1 MPTPVSVAR
10 QCLTDEAARALDEA
24 VAVARRRNHC
34 QTTSLH
40 AVSALLALP
49 ASTLRDACSRATT
62 SAFSSRRQFRALDLS
77 VGVSLDRLPS
87 SRTLDEDP
95 PISNSLMAAI
105 KRSQANQ
112 RRHPDN
118 FHLHQIH
125 CNQQAASVLKVEMKH
140 FTLSI
145 LDDPIVSRVFGEAG
159 FRSYDIKIAIVH
171 PPVSQSSR
179 YSPVGCAPIFLCNL
193 PGSNI
198 TGPGRPPGFSFPFS
212 SGLDDDDVGDDD
224 VCRRIGEALVRR
236 DGKGRNLLLV
246 GVYASKALKGFVDSV
261 NKENKGGV
269 LPSEISGVSVI
280 SIEDEIIHFVSE
292 LGGDKEKM
300 GLKFEELG
308 QELEQYSG
316 PGTVVNF
323 GDMKVL
329 VGENVCGDAVSYLV
343 SKLTSLLEGFRGK
356 IWLVGTADSYDTY
369 LKSVGR
375 FPSVEKDWDLRVL
388 PIASYK
394 SPVGD
399 FSSKSRVV
407 EFKFDV
413 CISDCSIHLLGS
425 FVPFGGF
432 FSTPSDFKKPT
443 NIINQAIICCH
454 LCNANYEK
462 DVAAI
467 LKTGSPTSVADQS
480 SEKLPS
486 LLQMAELDTGKA
498 VDAVK
503 VHKDLSAHY
512 VFSVLPLVLVA
523 IFMDV
528 CASSSVQT
536 RDDDTALNAKI
547 LGLRNKWTDICQ
559 RLHHAQPFFKFDVSQ
574 ATSQVS
580 IAEGFQ
586 CVADGKKSR
595 SNSSSRDS
603 SLNES
608 QCVNLNLGVCL
619 NKQKIYPA
627 KHCVDSETEDVN
639 HGSKQLEEVPR
650 LKHKE
655 KESPWF
661 TPCPLSNV
669 SLPTDRTSSSSITS
683 VTTHLGLG
691 TLYATSA
698 QEHNITKLRDPM
710 EHLQH
715 FSGSGSAEVDDNTSL
730 QIAKSSSCSG
740 PFSGGKFNLRDFKSV
755 MRAISEKVGWQD
767 RATHAIGEAVSRCKE
782 GHGRHHGSNP
792 KGDISFILLGPDRI
806 GKKKIA
812 SALAEV
818 MFGSTQSF
826 ISLDLG
832 SHDKVSSSNSIFDSQ
847 ELQYDDELGRSM
859 TFVDRI
865 ASKLS
870 KKPHSL
876 IFLEN
881 IDKADPL
888 VQHSLSYALRTGK
901 FPDSRGREVSTNNTI
916 FVATSTIIVGNTN
929 FLSENKSI
937 RFSEEMIL
945 GAKSWQMQ
953 ILVEHAA
960 EATSKRGE
968 IKVRISREITSTVS
982 YANKRKL
989 DATSDFMEQESSCE
1003 SSKRAHKALR
1013 SSLDLNLPVEDTEE
1027 SANYGDNDSDSISE
1041 SLQAWLE
1048 DFSDQVDEKVVF
1060 KTFDF
1065 DSLAE
1070 KIVKE
1075 IGKQFQM
1082 AFGYEILL
1090 EIDDEVMVQILA
1102 AAWLS
1107 EKERAMEDWIEE
1119 VVGRGFR
1126 KAKLKSQFSAQSVV
1140 KLVTCKGLGVKEQA
1154 PGIRLPSRINL

>member
-62 SAFSSRRQFRALDLS
+62 NAFSSRRQFRALDLS

-140 FTLSI
+140 FILSI

-171 PPVSQSSR
+171 PPVSQSSK

-261 NKENKGGV
+261 NKENKGRV
-269 LPSEISGVSVI
+269 LPSEIGGVSVI

-316 PGTVVNF
+316 PGIVVNF

-375 FPSVEKDWDLRVL
+375 FSSVEKDWDLRVL

-399 FSSKSRVV
+399 FSSKS
-407 EFKFDV
+407 
-413 CISDCSIHLLGS
+413 SLLGS

-443 NIINQAIICCH
+443 NSINQSIICCH
-454 LCNANYEK
+454 LCNAKYEK

-467 LKTGSPTSVADQS
+467 LKMGSTTSVADQS

-503 VHKDLSAHY
+503 
-512 VFSVLPLVLVA
+512 
-523 IFMDV
+523 
-528 CASSSVQT
+528 T

-547 LGLRNKWTDICQ
+547 LGLRNKWNDICQ

-586 CVADGKKSR
+586 CVADEKKSR

-619 NKQKIYPA
+619 NQQKIFPA

-650 LKHKE
+650 LKQKE

-669 SLPTDRTSSSSITS
+669 SLPSDRTSSSSVTS

-715 FSGSGSAEVDDNTSL
+715 FSGSGSAEFDDNTSL
-730 QIAKSSSCSG
+730 QIAKSSSFSG

-767 RATHAIGEAVSRCKE
+767 RATYAIGEAVSRCKA
-782 GHGRHHGSNP
+782 GHGRHHGSNS

-888 VQHSLSYALRTGK
+888 VQHSLSYALRTGR

-937 RFSEEMIL
+937 KFSEEMIL

-960 EATSKRGE
+960 EATSKRSE
-968 IKVRISREITSTVS
+968 MKVRISREITSAVS
-982 YANKRKL
+982 YGNKRKL
-989 DATSDFMEQESSCE
+989 DATSDLMEQESSCE
-1003 SSKRAHKALR
+1003 SSKQAHKALR
-1013 SSLDLNLPVEDTEE
+1013 SYLDLNLPVEDTGEC
-1027 SANYGDNDSDSISE
+1027 ANYGDTDSDSISE
-1041 SLQAWLE
+1041 SSQAWLE

-1126 KAKLKSQFSAQSVV
+1126 KAKLKSQFSAQCVV
-1140 KLVTCKGLGVKEQA
+1140 KLVTCKGLVLKEQA

>member
-40 AVSALLALP
+40 AVSALLSLP
-49 ASTLRDACSRATT
+49 ASALRDACSRATA

-87 SRTLDEDP
+87 SRALDEDP

-112 RRHPDN
+112 RRHPEN

-140 FTLSI
+140 FILSI
-145 LDDPIVSRVFGEAG
+145 LDDPIVSRVLGEAG
-159 FRSYDIKIAIVH
+159 FRSCDLKIAIVH
-171 PPVSQSSR
+171 PPVSQSLNYSR
-179 YSPVGCAPIFLCNL
+179 VGRAPIFLCNL

-212 SGLDDDDVGDDD
+212 SGLDDDVGDDD
-224 VCRRIGEALVRR
+224 VCMRIGEALVRR

-246 GVYASKALKGFVDSV
+246 GVYASMALKGFVDSV
-261 NKENKGGV
+261 NKENKGAV
-269 LPSEISGVSVI
+269 FPSEISGVSVI
-280 SIEDEIIHFVSE
+280 SIEDEVIHFVSE
-292 LGGDKEKM
+292 PGGDKEKM

-316 PGTVVNF
+316 PGIVVNF

-356 IWLVGTADSYDTY
+356 FWLVGTADSYDTY

-375 FPSVEKDWDLRVL
+375 FSSLEKDWDLRVL

-394 SPVGD
+394 SPIGD
-399 FSSKSRVV
+399 FSSKS
-407 EFKFDV
+407 
-413 CISDCSIHLLGS
+413 SLLGS

-432 FSTPSDFKKPT
+432 FPTPSDFKKPT
-443 NIINQAIICCH
+443 NSINQSITCCH
-454 LCNANYEK
+454 LCNAKYEK

-467 LKTGSPTSVADQS
+467 LKMGSTMSVADQT

-498 VDAVK
+498 VDTVK
-503 VHKDLSAHY
+503 
-512 VFSVLPLVLVA
+512 
-523 IFMDV
+523 
-528 CASSSVQT
+528 T
-536 RDDDTALNAKI
+536 RDDNTALNAKI
-547 LGLRNKWTDICQ
+547 LGLRNKWNEICQ
-559 RLHHAQPFFKFDVSQ
+559 RLHHAQPFSKFDASK
-574 ATSQVS
+574 ATSQVP

-586 CVADGKKSR
+586 CVADGKESR
-595 SNSSSRDS
+595 SNISSRDS

-608 QCVNLNLGVCL
+608 QCVDLNLGICL
-619 NKQKIYPA
+619 NKQKTFPA
-627 KHCVDSETEDVN
+627 IHCVDSETKDVN

-650 LKHKE
+650 LQQKE
-655 KESPWF
+655 KESPCF
-661 TPCPLSNV
+661 TPCSLSNV
-669 SLPTDRTSSSSITS
+669 ILPANQTSSLSAPS

-691 TLYATSA
+691 TLYTASA
-698 QEHNITKLRDPM
+698 REHNITKLHDPV
-710 EHLQH
+710 EHPQH
-715 FSGSGSAEVDDNTSL
+715 LACSGSVGFDDSISL
-730 QIAKSSSCSG
+730 QIAQSSSCSG
-740 PFSGGKFNLRDFKSV
+740 PSSGGKLNLRDFKSV

-767 RATHAIGEAVSRCKE
+767 RAIHAIGEAVSRCKA
-782 GHGRHHGSNP
+782 GHRRHHGSNS
-792 KGDISFILLGPDRI
+792 KADISLILLGPDRI

-847 ELQYDDELGRSM
+847 ELHYDDELGRSM
-859 TFVDRI
+859 TFVDCI

-870 KKPHSL
+870 KKPHLL

-881 IDKADPL
+881 VDKADPL

-901 FPDSRGREVSTNNTI
+901 FPDSRGREISTNNTI
-916 FVATSTIIVGNTN
+916 FVATSTITVGNIN
-929 FLSENKSI
+929 FLPEKESI

-945 GAKSWQMQ
+945 GAKSWEMQ
-953 ILVEHAA
+953 ILVEHTA
-960 EATSKRGE
+960 EATSKGSE
-968 IKVRISREITSTVS
+968 MKVGISRDITSAVS
-982 YANKRKL
+982 NVNKRKL
-989 DATSDFMEQESSCE
+989 DATSDSMEQESSCE
-1003 SSKRAHKALR
+1003 SSKRAHKASR
-1013 SSLDLNLPVEDTEE
+1013 SNLDLNLPVEDTGER
-1027 SANYGDNDSDSISE
+1027 ANYGDNDSDSISE
-1041 SLQAWLE
+1041 SSQAWLE
-1048 DFSDQVDEKVVF
+1048 DYSNQVDEKVVF
-1060 KTFDF
+1060 KSFDF

-1075 IGKQFQM
+1075 ISKQFQM

-1102 AAWLS
+1102 ASWLS
-1107 EKERAMEDWIEE
+1107 ENKRAMEDWIEE

-1126 KAKLKSQFSAQSVV
+1126 KAKLKSQFSAQCVV
-1140 KLVTCKGLGVKEQA
+1140 KLVNCKGLVVKEQA

>member
-40 AVSALLALP
+40 AVSALLSLP
-49 ASTLRDACSRATT
+49 ASALRDACSL
-62 SAFSSRRQFRALDLS
+62 SRSGPL

-87 SRTLDEDP
+87 SRALDEDP

-112 RRHPDN
+112 RRHPEN

-140 FTLSI
+140 FILSI
-145 LDDPIVSRVFGEAG
+145 LDDPIVSRVLGEAG
-159 FRSYDIKIAIVH
+159 FRSCDLKIAIVH
-171 PPVSQSSR
+171 PPVSQSLNYSR
-179 YSPVGCAPIFLCNL
+179 VGRAPIFLCNL

-212 SGLDDDDVGDDD
+212 SGLDDDVGDDD

-246 GVYASKALKGFVDSV
+246 GVYASMALKGFVDSV
-261 NKENKGGV
+261 NKENKGAV
-269 LPSEISGVSVI
+269 FPSEISGVSVI
-280 SIEDEIIHFVSE
+280 SIEDEVIHFVSE
-292 LGGDKEKM
+292 PGGDKEKM

-316 PGTVVNF
+316 PGIVVNF

-356 IWLVGTADSYDTY
+356 FWLVGTADSYDTY

-375 FPSVEKDWDLRVL
+375 FSSLEKDWDLRVL

-394 SPVGD
+394 SPIGD
-399 FSSKSRVV
+399 FSSKS
-407 EFKFDV
+407 
-413 CISDCSIHLLGS
+413 SLLGS

-432 FSTPSDFKKPT
+432 FPTPSDFKKPT
-443 NIINQAIICCH
+443 NSINQSITCCH
-454 LCNANYEK
+454 LCNAKYEK
-462 DVAAI
+462 D
-467 LKTGSPTSVADQS
+467 
-480 SEKLPS
+480 
-486 LLQMAELDTGKA
+486 
-498 VDAVK
+498 
-503 VHKDLSAHY
+503 
-512 VFSVLPLVLVA
+512 
-523 IFMDV
+523 
-528 CASSSVQT
+528 T
-536 RDDDTALNAKI
+536 RDDNTALNAKI
-547 LGLRNKWTDICQ
+547 LGLRNKWNEICQ
-559 RLHHAQPFFKFDVSQ
+559 RLHHAQPFSKFDASK
-574 ATSQVS
+574 ATSQ
-580 IAEGFQ
+580 
-586 CVADGKKSR
+586 SR
-595 SNSSSRDS
+595 SNISSRDS

-608 QCVNLNLGVCL
+608 QCVDLNLGICL
-619 NKQKIYPA
+619 NKQKTFPA
-627 KHCVDSETEDVN
+627 IHCVDSETKDVN

-650 LKHKE
+650 LQQKE
-655 KESPWF
+655 KESPCF
-661 TPCPLSNV
+661 TPCSLSNV
-669 SLPTDRTSSSSITS
+669 ILPANQTSSLSAPS

-691 TLYATSA
+691 TLYTASA
-698 QEHNITKLRDPM
+698 REHNITKLHDPV
-710 EHLQH
+710 EHPQH
-715 FSGSGSAEVDDNTSL
+715 LACSGSVGFDDSISL
-730 QIAKSSSCSG
+730 QIAQSSSCSG
-740 PFSGGKFNLRDFKSV
+740 PSSGGKLNLRDFKSV

-767 RATHAIGEAVSRCKE
+767 RAIHAIGEAVSRCKA
-782 GHGRHHGSNP
+782 GHRRRHGSNS
-792 KGDISFILLGPDRI
+792 KADISLILLGPDRI

-847 ELQYDDELGRSM
+847 ELHYDDELGRSM
-859 TFVDRI
+859 TFVDCI

-870 KKPHSL
+870 KKPHLL

-881 IDKADPL
+881 VDKADPL

-901 FPDSRGREVSTNNTI
+901 FPDSRGREISTNNTI
-916 FVATSTIIVGNTN
+916 FVATSTITVGNIN
-929 FLSENKSI
+929 FLPEKESI

-945 GAKSWQMQ
+945 GAKSWEMQ
-953 ILVEHAA
+953 ILVEHTA
-960 EATSKRGE
+960 EATSKGSE
-968 IKVRISREITSTVS
+968 MKVGISRDITSAVS
-982 YANKRKL
+982 NVNKRKL
-989 DATSDFMEQESSCE
+989 DATSDSMEQESSCE
-1003 SSKRAHKALR
+1003 SSKRAHKASR
-1013 SSLDLNLPVEDTEE
+1013 SNLDLNLPVEDTGEH
-1027 SANYGDNDSDSISE
+1027 ANYGDNDSDSISE
-1041 SLQAWLE
+1041 SSQAWLE
-1048 DFSDQVDEKVVF
+1048 DYSNQVDEKVVF
-1060 KTFDF
+1060 KSFDF

-1075 IGKQFQM
+1075 ISKQFQM

-1102 AAWLS
+1102 ASWLS
-1107 EKERAMEDWIEE
+1107 EKKRAMEDWIEE

-1126 KAKLKSQFSAQSVV
+1126 KAKLKSQFSAQCVV
-1140 KLVTCKGLGVKEQA
+1140 KLVNCKGLVVKEQA

>member
-269 LPSEISGVSVI
+269 LPSEISGLSVI

-316 PGTVVNF
+316 PGIVVNF

-399 FSSKSRVV
+399 FSSKS
-407 EFKFDV
+407 
-413 CISDCSIHLLGS
+413 SLLGS

-454 LCNANYEK
+454 LCNAKYEK

-467 LKTGSPTSVADQS
+467 LKTGSTTSVADQS

-547 LGLRNKWTDICQ
+547 LGLRNKWNDICQ

-580 IAEGFQ
+580 ISEGFQ

-619 NKQKIYPA
+619 NKQKIFPA

-669 SLPTDRTSSSSITS
+669 SLPTDRTSSSSVTS

-715 FSGSGSAEVDDNTSL
+715 FSGSGSAEFDDNTSL

-755 MRAISEKVGWQD
+755 TRAISEKVGWQD
-767 RATHAIGEAVSRCKE
+767 RATHAIAEAVSRCKA
-782 GHGRHHGSNP
+782 GHGRHHGSNS

-812 SALAEV
+812 SALSEV

-826 ISLDLG
+826 ISLDLA

-968 IKVRISREITSTVS
+968 MKVRISREITSAVS

-989 DATSDFMEQESSCE
+989 DATTDFMEQESS
-1003 SSKRAHKALR
+1003 
-1013 SSLDLNLPVEDTEE
+1013 
-1027 SANYGDNDSDSISE
+1027 Y
-1041 SLQAWLE
+1041 
-1048 DFSDQVDEKVVF
+1048 FSDQVDEKVVF

-1140 KLVTCKGLGVKEQA
+1140 KLVTCGSSGRREVTPSLDSIVSIHINYGGKVHAGNTIPGAIDGCRANTRGEGLICFWFAQQKQRQ
-1154 PGIRLPSRINL
+1154 IWMQIQNFLTLYLSIC

>member
-40 AVSALLALP
+40 AVSALLSLP
-49 ASTLRDACSRATT
+49 ASALRDACSRATT

-87 SRTLDEDP
+87 SRALDEDP

-112 RRHPDN
+112 RRHPEN

-140 FTLSI
+140 FILSI
-145 LDDPIVSRVFGEAG
+145 LDDPIVSRVLGEAG
-159 FRSYDIKIAIVH
+159 FRSCDLKIAIVH
-171 PPVSQSSR
+171 PPVSQSLNYSR
-179 YSPVGCAPIFLCNL
+179 VGRAPIFLCNL

-246 GVYASKALKGFVDSV
+246 GVYASSALKGFVDSV
-261 NKENKGGV
+261 NKENKGAV
-269 LPSEISGVSVI
+269 FPSEISGVSVI
-280 SIEDEIIHFVSE
+280 SIEDEVIHFVSE
-292 LGGDKEKM
+292 TGGDKEKM

-316 PGTVVNF
+316 PGIVVNF

-343 SKLTSLLEGFRGK
+343 SKLTSLLEGFREK

-375 FPSVEKDWDLRVL
+375 FSSVEKDWDLRVL

-394 SPVGD
+394 SPIGD
-399 FSSKSRVV
+399 FSSKS
-407 EFKFDV
+407 
-413 CISDCSIHLLGS
+413 SLLGS

-432 FSTPSDFKKPT
+432 FPSPSDFKKPT
-443 NIINQAIICCH
+443 NSINQSITCCH
-454 LCNANYEK
+454 LCNAKYEK

-467 LKTGSPTSVADQS
+467 LKMGSTTSVADQT

-486 LLQMAELDTGKA
+486 LLQMAELDMGKA
-498 VDAVK
+498 VDTV
-503 VHKDLSAHY
+503 
-512 VFSVLPLVLVA
+512 
-523 IFMDV
+523 
-528 CASSSVQT
+528 
-536 RDDDTALNAKI
+536 KI
-547 LGLRNKWTDICQ
+547 LKT
-559 RLHHAQPFFKFDVSQ
+559 K
-574 ATSQVS
+574 
-580 IAEGFQ
+580 
-586 CVADGKKSR
+586 
-595 SNSSSRDS
+595 
-603 SLNES
+603 
-608 QCVNLNLGVCL
+608 
-619 NKQKIYPA
+619 
-627 KHCVDSETEDVN
+627 DVN

-650 LKHKE
+650 LQQKE
-655 KESPWF
+655 KESPCF

-669 SLPTDRTSSSSITS
+669 ILPANQTSSLSATS

-691 TLYATSA
+691 TLYTASA
-698 QEHNITKLRDPM
+698 REHNITKLHDPV
-710 EHLQH
+710 EHPQH
-715 FSGSGSAEVDDNTSL
+715 LACSGSVGFDDNISL
-730 QIAKSSSCSG
+730 QIAQSSSCSG
-740 PFSGGKFNLRDFKSV
+740 QSSGGKLNLRDFKSV

-767 RATHAIGEAVSRCKE
+767 RAIHAIGEAVSHCKA
-782 GHGRHHGSNP
+782 GHRRHHGSNS
-792 KGDISFILLGPDRI
+792 KVDISLILLGPDRI

-847 ELQYDDELGRSM
+847 ELHYDDELGRSM
-859 TFVDRI
+859 TFVDCI

-881 IDKADPL
+881 VDKADPL

-901 FPDSRGREVSTNNTI
+901 FPDSRGREISTSNTI
-916 FVATSTIIVGNTN
+916 FVATSTITKLPVKG
-929 FLSENKSI
+929 SE
-937 RFSEEMIL
+937 M
-945 GAKSWQMQ
+945 
-953 ILVEHAA
+953 
-960 EATSKRGE
+960 
-968 IKVRISREITSTVS
+968 KVRISGDITSAVS
-982 YANKRKL
+982 NVNKRKL
-989 DATSDFMEQESSCE
+989 DATSDSMEQESSCE

-1013 SSLDLNLPVEDTEE
+1013 SNLDLNLPVEDTGEC
-1027 SANYGDNDSDSISE
+1027 ANYGDNDSDSISE
-1041 SLQAWLE
+1041 SSQAWLE
-1048 DFSDQVDEKVVF
+1048 DYSNQVDENVVF
-1060 KTFDF
+1060 KSFDF

-1075 IGKQFQM
+1075 ISKQFQM
-1082 AFGYEILL
+1082 AFGNEILL

-1102 AAWLS
+1102 ASWLS
-1107 EKERAMEDWIEE
+1107 EKKRAMEDWIEE
-1119 VVGRGFR
+1119 SKLLEYACLQESICELILRSSIFLVVVLQRPQGTDSAVIVYISCGR
-1126 KAKLKSQFSAQSVV
+1126 KKSWKSRIQSQ
-1140 KLVTCKGLGVKEQA
+1140 ED
-1154 PGIRLPSRINL
+1154 LPSFKDCRAVPDPGRRCPKQHLQY

>member
-1 MPTPVSVAR
+1 MPTLVSVAR

-40 AVSALLALP
+40 AVSALLSLP
-49 ASTLRDACSRATT
+49 ASALRDACSRATA

-87 SRTLDEDP
+87 SRALDEDP

-112 RRHPDN
+112 RRHPEN

-140 FTLSI
+140 FILSI
-145 LDDPIVSRVFGEAG
+145 LDDPIVSRVLGEAG
-159 FRSYDIKIAIVH
+159 FRSCDLKIAIVH
-171 PPVSQSSR
+171 PPVSQSLNYSR
-179 YSPVGCAPIFLCNL
+179 VGRAPIFLCNL

-212 SGLDDDDVGDDD
+212 SGLDDDVGDDD

-246 GVYASKALKGFVDSV
+246 GVYASMALKGFVDSV
-261 NKENKGGV
+261 NKENKGAV
-269 LPSEISGVSVI
+269 FPSEISGVSVI
-280 SIEDEIIHFVSE
+280 SIEDEVIHFVSE
-292 LGGDKEKM
+292 PGGDKEKM

-316 PGTVVNF
+316 PGIVVNF

-356 IWLVGTADSYDTY
+356 FWLVGTADSYDTY

-375 FPSVEKDWDLRVL
+375 FSSLEKDWDLRVL

-394 SPVGD
+394 SPIGD
-399 FSSKSRVV
+399 FSSKS
-407 EFKFDV
+407 
-413 CISDCSIHLLGS
+413 SLLGS

-432 FSTPSDFKKPT
+432 FPTPSDFKKPT
-443 NIINQAIICCH
+443 NSINQSITCCH
-454 LCNANYEK
+454 LCNAKYEK

-467 LKTGSPTSVADQS
+467 LKMGSTMSVADQT

-498 VDAVK
+498 VDTVK
-503 VHKDLSAHY
+503 
-512 VFSVLPLVLVA
+512 
-523 IFMDV
+523 I
-528 CASSSVQT
+528 
-536 RDDDTALNAKI
+536 
-547 LGLRNKWTDICQ
+547 
-559 RLHHAQPFFKFDVSQ
+559 
-574 ATSQVS
+574 
-580 IAEGFQ
+580 
-586 CVADGKKSR
+586 GKESR
-595 SNSSSRDS
+595 SNISSRDS

-608 QCVNLNLGVCL
+608 QCVDLNLGICL
-619 NKQKIYPA
+619 NKQKTFPA
-627 KHCVDSETEDVN
+627 IHCVDSETKDVN

-650 LKHKE
+650 LQQKE
-655 KESPWF
+655 KESPCF
-661 TPCPLSNV
+661 TPCSLSNV
-669 SLPTDRTSSSSITS
+669 ILPANQTSSLSAPS

-691 TLYATSA
+691 TLYTASA
-698 QEHNITKLRDPM
+698 REHNITKLHDPV
-710 EHLQH
+710 EHPQH
-715 FSGSGSAEVDDNTSL
+715 LACSGSVGFDDSISL
-730 QIAKSSSCSG
+730 QIAQSSSCSG
-740 PFSGGKFNLRDFKSV
+740 PSSGGKLNLRDFKSV

-767 RATHAIGEAVSRCKE
+767 RAIHAIGEAVSRCKA
-782 GHGRHHGSNP
+782 GHRRRHGSNS
-792 KGDISFILLGPDRI
+792 KADISLILLGPDRI

-847 ELQYDDELGRSM
+847 ELHYDDELGRSM
-859 TFVDRI
+859 TFVDCI

-870 KKPHSL
+870 KKPHLL

-881 IDKADPL
+881 VDKADPL
-888 VQHSLSYALRTGK
+888 VQHSLSYALRTEK
-901 FPDSRGREVSTNNTI
+901 E
-916 FVATSTIIVGNTN
+916 
-929 FLSENKSI
+929 SI

-945 GAKSWQMQ
+945 GAKSWEMQ
-953 ILVEHAA
+953 ILVEHTA
-960 EATSKRGE
+960 EATSKGSE
-968 IKVRISREITSTVS
+968 MKVGISRDITSAVS
-982 YANKRKL
+982 NVNKRKL
-989 DATSDFMEQESSCE
+989 DATSDSMEQESSCE
-1003 SSKRAHKALR
+1003 SSKRAHKASR
-1013 SSLDLNLPVEDTEE
+1013 SNLDLNLPVEDTGER
-1027 SANYGDNDSDSISE
+1027 ANYGDNDSDSISE
-1041 SLQAWLE
+1041 SSQAWLE
-1048 DFSDQVDEKVVF
+1048 DYSNQVDEKVVF
-1060 KTFDF
+1060 KSFDF

-1075 IGKQFQM
+1075 ISKQFQM

-1102 AAWLS
+1102 ASWLS
-1107 EKERAMEDWIEE
+1107 EKKRAMEDWIEE

-1126 KAKLKSQFSAQSVV
+1126 KAKLKSQFSAQFVV
-1140 KLVTCKGLGVKEQA
+1140 KLVNCKGLVVKEQA